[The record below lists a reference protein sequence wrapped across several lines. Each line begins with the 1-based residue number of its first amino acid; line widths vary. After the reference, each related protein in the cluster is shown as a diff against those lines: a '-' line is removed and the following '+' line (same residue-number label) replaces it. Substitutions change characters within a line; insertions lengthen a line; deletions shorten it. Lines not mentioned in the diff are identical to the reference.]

1 MEGAPSLT
9 KPLLV
14 TISRRWFP
22 AVCLAAVVLVT
33 AGCPKVRPG
42 AYQLGVQ
49 AYYKALLNETTEESL
64 RAAIANLNRHLEKN
78 PADAGMLALRASGHL
93 DLLRLSVQRPGG
105 AWNTAYAAELFRDL
119 RLLEALTDQHPVP
132 AWLRPRLH
140 TMAGDAFL
148 LCAESLRSGSD
159 GRSVLLQAV
168 RQGALYRLAA
178 DFYQHAWVAA
188 QTPVVEA
195 GAAASDLEKNNARDG
210 YTSALAG
217 LAKVKRMLGFPAE
230 ARNLAGQAIALLVS
244 PAASLPAPDTAL
256 SPRSLYAYAHAL
268 LKTQYETVEALSR
281 DNFRERVA
289 FAEAALKED
298 LASRILKSPPE
309 DVTFGDEPAA
319 ARLLSYYGALS
330 VRAERFEITGAGDSG
345 SEVISLRLIPDGP
358 YAAAGISSFLDYVTL
373 VSGTEKARV
382 SLQMPMPAAG
392 LELSIRTGQGRPG
405 AQLLF
410 LGRNSPLFTAGD
422 SIRLLGPDD
431 REIGNTVAR

>member
-1 MEGAPSLT
+1 MEDATGLRIPVKTARRCGVPLT
-9 KPLLV
+9 CLVALVLL
-14 TISRRWFP
+14 
-22 AVCLAAVVLVT
+22 T

-49 AYYKALLNETTEESL
+49 AYYKALLSETTEESL
-64 RAAIANLNRHLEKN
+64 RAAIASLNRHLEKN

-119 RLLEALTDQHPVP
+119 RLLEALTDQQP
-132 AWLRPRLH
+132 APPWLRPRLH
-140 TMAGDAFL
+140 TTAGDAFL
-148 LCAESLRSGSD
+148 LCAESLRGGGD

-178 DFYQHAWVAA
+178 DFYQHAWAAA
-188 QTPVVEA
+188 QTPTAEA
-195 GAAASDLEKNNARDG
+195 GAAASHLEKSNARDG

-217 LAKVKRMLGFPAE
+217 LAKVKRILGFEAE
-230 ARNLAGQAIALLVS
+230 ARDLAAQAIALLVS
-244 PAASLPAPDTAL
+244 AGAPLPTPETAL
-256 SPRSLYAYAHAL
+256 SPRSLYAYSHAL

-281 DNFRERVA
+281 DSFRDRIA

-330 VRAERFEITGAGDSG
+330 VRAERFEVTGAGDSG
-345 SEVISLRLIPDGP
+345 REVVSLRLIPDGP
-358 YAAAGISSFLDYVTL
+358 YAAAGIHSFLDYVTL
-373 VSGTEKARV
+373 VSATQKARI
-382 SLQMPMPAAG
+382 SLQMPVPATG
-392 LELSIRTGQGRPG
+392 LELSIRTGQGQPG

-410 LGRNSPLFTAGD
+410 LGRNSPLFAPGD
-422 SIRLLGPDD
+422 AIRLLGPDD
-431 REIGNTVAR
+431 RQIGAAVAR

>member
-1 MEGAPSLT
+1 MKTTRRRGV
-9 KPLLV
+9 PLICLV
-14 TISRRWFP
+14 
-22 AVCLAAVVLVT
+22 AVVLLT

-64 RAAIANLNRHLEKN
+64 RAAIASLNRHLEKN

-119 RLLEALTDQHPVP
+119 RLLEALTDQQP
-132 AWLRPRLH
+132 APPWLRPRLH

-148 LCAESLRSGSD
+148 LCAESLRSGGD

-178 DFYQHAWVAA
+178 DFYQHAWTAA
-188 QTPVVEA
+188 QTPTAEA
-195 GAAASDLEKNNARDG
+195 GAAASDREKSNARDG

-217 LAKVKRMLGFPAE
+217 LAKVKRILGFEGE
-230 ARNLAGQAIALLVS
+230 ARDLAAQAIALLVS
-244 PAASLPAPDTAL
+244 AAAPLPAAETAL
-256 SPRSLYAYAHAL
+256 SPRSLYAYSHAL

-281 DNFRERVA
+281 DSFRDRIA

-298 LASRILKSPPE
+298 LASRILRSPPE

-330 VRAERFEITGAGDSG
+330 VRAERFEVTGAGDG
-345 SEVISLRLIPDGP
+345 GREAVSLRLIPDGP
-358 YAAAGISSFLDYVTL
+358 YAAAGINSFLDYVTL
-373 VSGTEKARV
+373 VSGTQKARV
-382 SLQMPMPAAG
+382 SLQMPVPATG
-392 LELSIRTGQGRPG
+392 LELSIRTGPGQPG

-410 LGRNSPLFTAGD
+410 LGRNSALFTPGD

-431 REIGNTVAR
+431 REIGAAVAR

>member
-1 MEGAPSLT
+1 MEDAPGLRKRPVKSG
-9 KPLLV
+9 PRR
-14 TISRRWFP
+14 SRLW
-22 AVCLAAVVLVT
+22 LAALVLLT

-64 RAAIANLNRHLEKN
+64 RAAIAGLNRHLEKN
-78 PADAGMLALRASGHL
+78 PADAGMLALRASGYL

-105 AWNTAYAAELFRDL
+105 GWNTAYAAELFRDL
-119 RLLEALTDQHPVP
+119 RLLEALTDQQPVP
-132 AWLRPRLH
+132 PWLRPRLH

-148 LCAESLRSGSD
+148 LGAESLRRGSD

-178 DFYQHAWVAA
+178 DFYQHAWAAA
-188 QTPVVEA
+188 QAPTAEA

-217 LAKVKRMLGFPAE
+217 LAQVKRILGFQAE

-244 PAASLPAPDTAL
+244 PAASLPAPDAAL
-256 SPRSLYAYAHAL
+256 SPRSLYAYPHAL

-281 DNFRERVA
+281 DSFRERVA

-309 DVTFGDEPAA
+309 DVTSGDEAAA

-330 VRAERFEITGAGDSG
+330 VRAERFEIIGAGDG
-345 SEVISLRLIPDGP
+345 GNERISLQLMPAGP
-358 YAAAGISSFLDYVTL
+358 YAAAGIQAFLDSLTL
-373 VSGTEKARV
+373 VSGTQKTRI
-382 SLQMPMPAAG
+382 SLQVPVPATG
-392 LELSIRTGQGRPG
+392 LELSIRTGEGPSDARS
-405 AQLLF
+405 LF
-410 LGRNSPLFTAGD
+410 LGRNSPLFTPGD
-422 SIRLLGPDD
+422 SVRLLGPDD
-431 REIGNTVAR
+431 REIGASVAR